1 MVFLQRCVH
10 SMVVLIAALCT
21 PTLVWGA
28 LQSGGVTANDP
39 GAPMTYALVVG
50 INSYRVLPV
59 KGAVPDAEAVRAR
72 LTNESLGLIRRE
84 DSIFLL
90 EQEADGAALDAALE
104 DLLRR
109 ADAND
114 IVIFFWAGR
123 SEYDVFADDLFLFP
137 FDAQFHPNGALKSGE
152 YSLRRRVLARAADFP
167 GRFVFIGDSCGGFSE
182 ESLKVDNVTLLTSA
196 QPNENAIEGVFGH
209 GLFTF
214 HLLNALDRPRT
225 DRDQDGRISLGE
237 VYDALYQRV
246 VDDSD
251 ANQHTG
257 LIGADPQTVMLARAV
272 SARDAG
278 ARPTEPAAAGGS
290 PDLVKPRPGARVTAA
305 LASLHDAPPL
315 DALLPTVRNERRHA
329 LVVGNGAYVDR
340 VRPLPNPQHDAEDMA
355 AKLEEAGFEVTLAV
369 NLDRSGMER
378 AIVEFGKALQEG
390 GIGLFYYAGHA
401 VQLNGKNYLIPI
413 GAKVG
418 DEDWLPLDTID
429 ADDVLWRMGGADNRL
444 NIVILD
450 SCRDNPFPSSFRSIS
465 RGLAPLPAPH
475 GTFVAYA
482 AAPGARAI
490 DGLGGRNSPFTAAL
504 LKTVDDSGLKL
515 EDVFKRVTAI
525 VSERTQGFQHP
536 WVHSSITGDF
546 YFHPPASEP
555 EPTEVAADP
564 SLADRPDYLAWKAIE
579 GSRQEVD
586 YRTFIDAFPN
596 SPLVPFAK
604 GRLRSRGAQ

>member
-1 MVFLQRCVH
+1 
-10 SMVVLIAALCT
+10 
-21 PTLVWGA
+21 
-28 LQSGGVTANDP
+28 
-39 GAPMTYALVVG
+39 
-50 INSYRVLPV
+50 
-59 KGAVPDAEAVRAR
+59 
-72 LTNESLGLIRRE
+72 
-84 DSIFLL
+84 
-90 EQEADGAALDAALE
+90 
-104 DLLRR
+104 
-109 ADAND
+109 
-114 IVIFFWAGR
+114 
-123 SEYDVFADDLFLFP
+123 
-137 FDAQFHPNGALKSGE
+137 
-152 YSLRRRVLARAADFP
+152 
-167 GRFVFIGDSCGGFSE
+167 
-182 ESLKVDNVTLLTSA
+182 
-196 QPNENAIEGVFGH
+196 
-209 GLFTF
+209 
-214 HLLNALDRPRT
+214 
-225 DRDQDGRISLGE
+225 
-237 VYDALYQRV
+237 
-246 VDDSD
+246 
-251 ANQHTG
+251 
-257 LIGADPQTVMLARAV
+257 
-272 SARDAG
+272 
-278 ARPTEPAAAGGS
+278 
-290 PDLVKPRPGARVTAA
+290 
-305 LASLHDAPPL
+305 
-315 DALLPTVRNERRHA
+315 
-329 LVVGNGAYVDR
+329 
-340 VRPLPNPQHDAEDMA
+340 MA

-378 AIVEFGKALQEG
+378 AVVEFGKALQEG

-504 LKTVDDSGLKL
+504 LETVDDSGLKL